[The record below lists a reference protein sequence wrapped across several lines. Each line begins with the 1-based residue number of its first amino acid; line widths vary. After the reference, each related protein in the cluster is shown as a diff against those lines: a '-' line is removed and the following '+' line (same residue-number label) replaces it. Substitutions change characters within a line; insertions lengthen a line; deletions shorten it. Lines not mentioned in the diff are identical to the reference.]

1 MHGFYR
7 DPGTIGSMTASPP
20 ARRGPYAKTAER
32 RSEIIASAT
41 PKRDYYCQS
50 ARGNRLFE
58 LGLGEVALAFTATSS
73 KADQLAI
80 DAITGVHGCADFA
93 ARWLRHRG
101 LAWAAELLPAPSPL
115 LKPGPRSDQSQ
126 E

>member
-1 MHGFYR
+1 
-7 DPGTIGSMTASPP
+7 
-20 ARRGPYAKTAER
+20 
-32 RSEIIASAT
+32 
-41 PKRDYYCQS
+41 
-50 ARGNRLFE
+50 RGNRLFE

-80 DAITGVHGCADFA
+80 DAITGTHGCADFA

-101 LAWAAELLPAPSPL
+101 LGWAAELLPAPSPL
-115 LKPGPRSDQSQ
+115 PQPGPQPGLLPDQPQ